1 MFKFKYIVLGILF
14 TTGLFAETL
23 PIAYPNC
30 QNPTHSEFQQTLLVS
45 HNTVSGANAS
55 TEFSRQLIRMDLLY
69 NENANDYDIFFG
81 GFEGKLVRYNA
92 EDSSISVIKDF
103 ETINGNLDDPY
114 GRGDHG
120 LTGILFHPNFKNN
133 RWIFTFYTPKDS
145 LATHDD
151 DRVMFLTRWELDTN
165 FDLQN
170 EKVLLKIR
178 ATTTDRWH
186 SGGSMDFDASGD
198 LWLQVGD
205 NVGADNGARV
215 KNSNAA
221 WASGGTTNLLGAS
234 IRIHPDSSDM
244 GYSIPSGNFGEH
256 FSAHFST
263 VETLHKSI
271 QINYLDTNRVRAQIY
286 AKGQRSNF
294 TSAIHP
300 VEEIFIW
307 GEVNTGNVHDEIN
320 LVTDPVFGG
329 WPFFQGSATNNRA
342 GGSNNRY
349 IYDVTTYPNLESPPE
364 VVNDNILDDNDVRI
378 LPKPFF
384 AQIVNLYNVVSVGGL
399 YFYGQG
405 DSVWTNRTFPPHFH
419 ETFYASNTGNGM
431 SLIPIRRDSKKK
443 PTINRNDAYSINNLF
458 TNNGNGNGNFGG
470 FNSRM
475 FYGPDGALYILG
487 RGGSYGAFNNIKSRI
502 IRVDYT
508 GNCHDQTFFDAN
520 KTLVKKKRDSG
531 SDPARYRFLE
541 ESLYTGGPTK
551 TLSSQRVSSLVP
563 NQQLTAKVYNIQG
576 QLINIFSSNVS
587 SQGNVTHWNGS
598 LQNGRTIQNGVYF
611 IQYSNLSGQKV
622 LQRKQIF

>member
-1 MFKFKYIVLGILF
+1 MFKFIFLSIF
-14 TTGLFAETL
+14 TTGLFAVTL

-30 QNPTHSEFQQTLLVS
+30 QNPTHSEFQQTTLVS
-45 HNTVSGANAS
+45 HNTLSGAKNAS

-103 ETINGNLDDPY
+103 ETINGSVPTSY
-114 GRGDHG
+114 QSGDHG

-145 LATHDD
+145 LATHNN

-178 ATTTDRWH
+178 ATTTDKWH
-186 SGGSMDFDASGD
+186 SGGSIDFDASGD

-205 NVGADNGARV
+205 NVESDANATQ
-215 KNSNAA
+215 KKSNAA
-221 WASGGTTNLLGAS
+221 WGAGGTTSLLGAS

-256 FSAHFST
+256 FSADTGFN
-263 VETLHKSI
+263 VAKAI
-271 QINYLDTNRVRAQIY
+271 KADYLDTNQVRAQIY

-307 GEVNTGNVHDEIN
+307 GEVNTGGGHDEIN
-320 LVTDPVFGG
+320 LVTNPVFGG
-329 WPFFQGSATNNRA
+329 WPLFQGDATNNRA
-342 GGSNNRY
+342 GGSNSRY
-349 IYDVTTYPNLESPPE
+349 AHDVDSYSDLD
-364 VVNDNILDDNDVRI
+364 NDNIVVHRLLDDNDTRL
-378 LPKPFF
+378 LPKVFL
-384 AQIVNLYNVVSVGGL
+384 AQIVNLYNVIGIGGL

-405 DSVWTNRTFPPHFH
+405 DSIWTSRTFPPHFH
-419 ETFYASNTGNGM
+419 ETFYASNTGFNM
-431 SLIPIRRDSKKK
+431 SLIPIKRDSKNK
-443 PTINRNDAYSINNLF
+443 PTINRNDAYTINDLF
-458 TNNGNGNGNFGG
+458 TNNGNRNTNFARG
-470 FNSRM
+470 FIPQM
-475 FYGPDGALYILG
+475 IYGSDGALYILG
-487 RGGSYGAFNNIKSRI
+487 RGGSYSNLNNIKSRI

-508 GNCHDQTFFDAN
+508 GDCHDQTFFDAN